1 MDTEIKRKYPRLRKY
16 GWIAVAAT
24 VVAGAIVWAI
34 IASSTSSYHA
44 DSKGILTGEVTLGRF
59 DDFVRL
65 TGRVETGTI
74 VQVSALESGI
84 VEKKWV
90 EEGAYVNEGDII
102 LTLNNPNLRQQILDS
117 ESQLAEKQNML
128 RDTELAMEKDRLQI
142 RQDILSAKT
151 LLNQKRRLSEQ
162 QSELYKERLTSR
174 EEYLKAREDYELARE
189 NLKLLENRQRQDSLY
204 RQVQVAMM
212 RESLHNMQENFMLV
226 RQRADN
232 LNIRAT
238 HSGQLGSLNA
248 ELGQNIPAGQQVGQ
262 INILDNYK
270 FTVSIDEHYIDR
282 VAPGLNARASKN
294 GTEIDL
300 IIKKVYP
307 EVSNGQFKADLVIDQ
322 SKGDE
327 SPVKLRVG
335 QSFPVDL
342 RLGESTESLIVPK
355 GSFFQNS
362 GGKWAYVLSDDGKTA
377 ERREIKIG
385 RQNPKYYEVL
395 EGLDPGEKII
405 ISSYSNYGDADRIV
419 LSD

>member
-16 GWIAVAAT
+16 GWIAAGGALL
-24 VVAGAIVWAI
+24 AGAIVWAI
-34 IASSTSSYHA
+34 IASGTSSYHA
-44 DSKGILTGEVTLGRF
+44 KKKGLLTGEVMRGKF

-128 RDTELAMEKDRLQI
+128 RDTELAMEKERLQI

-174 EEYLKAREDYELARE
+174 EEYLKAKEDYELARE
-189 NLKLLENRQRQDSLY
+189 NLSLLENRQRQDSLY

-270 FTVSIDEHYIDR
+270 FAVNIDEHYIDR

-322 SKGDE
+322 SKGDA
-327 SPVKLRVG
+327 SPIKLRVG

-362 GGKWAYVLSDDGKTA
+362 GGKWAYVLSDDGKSA

-395 EGLDPGEKII
+395 EGLDAGERII

-419 LSD
+419 LTD